1 MATRCHLSSVISVLP
16 DASIDNRIEHS
27 GAQTVNQSISATH
40 EYLLTHY
47 GPLLTIKHLAEVM
60 HASPNGVRMA
70 IARKR
75 QPLAVALSNA
85 RRQLGRRVYFEA
97 RLVADV
103 IDQGMTGKP
112 LKERPTET
120 GASLQSP
127 ERSLICTQP

>member
-1 MATRCHLSSVISVLP
+1 M
-16 DASIDNRIEHS
+16 
-27 GAQTVNQSISATH
+27 NQPISATH

-60 HASPNGVRMA
+60 HTSPNGVRMA

-75 QPLAVALSNA
+75 QPLAVALSSA

-112 LKERPTET
+112 PKERPVDT
-120 GASLQSP
+120 GASLPSAVRTVASTRP
-127 ERSLICTQP
+127 

>member
-1 MATRCHLSSVISVLP
+1 M
-16 DASIDNRIEHS
+16 
-27 GAQTVNQSISATH
+27 NQPISATH

-60 HASPNGVRMA
+60 HTSPNGVRMA
-70 IARKR
+70 ISRKR

-97 RLVADV
+97 RLVAGV

-112 LKERPTET
+112 LKESPIET
-120 GASLQSP
+120 GASSPSP
-127 ERSLICTQP
+127 ERSLIGTRP

>member
-1 MATRCHLSSVISVLP
+1 MAFRRHLSSVISAPLN
-16 DASIDNRIEHS
+16 ASIDSRIEHS
-27 GAQTVNQSISATH
+27 GAQTVNQPISATH

-60 HASPNGVRMA
+60 HTSPNGVRMA
-70 IARKR
+70 ISRKR

-97 RLVADV
+97 RLVAGV

-112 LKERPTET
+112 LKESPIET
-120 GASLQSP
+120 GASSPSP
-127 ERSLICTQP
+127 ERSLIGTRP